1 MIKIGKLQYGFKGK
15 DAIILGCEKD
25 IKEITIPTT
34 IKCKGE
40 EFKVVCIAGSAF
52 KDCYTLNSIII
63 SNNIT
68 TIGWSAFKNCYKLA
82 SVIIPHNV
90 TEIGN
95 EAFSDCKN
103 LTSITISNIITR
115 IGDFAFS
122 GCKNLTQII
131 IPNRVTE
138 IEKQNFKERNRT
150 TIPKNV
156 KIVFLADEI
165 EKNIDKEN
173 IEKEFRVKEN
183 DIENVLISSDKEFV
197 GHINEEDKEL
207 FIKLHNERLED
218 IKTFNKP
225 AYKQYWSSI
234 IDKYPDSA
242 HFIYELLQ
250 NADDAGATKVEMF
263 IDKNY
268 LIFKHNGLE
277 RFSISDETNTEDN
290 TKKRG
295 HINAITGIGFTTKGD
310 LTTQN
315 KIGKFG
321 VGFKSVFQYT
331 DRPEIYDDTFCFC
344 IENYIVPT
352 WINKEHALRKKG
364 ETLFF
369 IPFKHPQEAY
379 IDIKNKLK
387 HIKNPSLFLNNIQ
400 LISWKDTNEEKTHI
414 YKKEMLSQSIIGDIK
429 CDFLELSNYE
439 NSKQLYLFSK
449 QIDFKEHGSHNISV
463 GYFLENGEI
472 NTRIRPKIHCF
483 FPTKDTLN
491 LPIVMH
497 APFLLTDSRQN
508 IKENEEI
515 NKYLIKELSILAAE
529 ALPLLRDIGIENKK
543 TLINENILDIVPLS
557 ETNRYHWY
565 SNKETETILL
575 NLDLFF
581 NSYLDIIKSEE
592 LILGRNNE
600 YLSVEQCRIANPIN
614 IQDFFSDEQLCL
626 LTQDDNLSFVFPN
639 ISSKNEEKYDYLVE
653 ELDIEIISSEDIAD
667 YIKENTEF
675 MQNQEDKW
683 LHRFYSFL
691 YSDAIKLWKKE
702 TATKKDAL
710 PFRFT
715 PIIRTTEGNFIA
727 PYDKDALNV
736 FYQTVG
742 VENDNLF
749 YVDPK
754 LLENTRTKKFF
765 DELGIKE
772 SDRKDIIT
780 QILVRYEKGGEI
792 NNKDLVSDL
801 CVIYEYCSSL
811 PFNQKENE
819 FNRIKERFAVVCL
832 IDDKTYYGSIKDVY
846 DTNLYPEYFKN
857 NTDIKTFNYDFYKE
871 VFNKYGRDN
880 ILNLLYQLGLN
891 KKPFVKEERF
901 NDTTKLSE
909 KQKREVIDE
918 SKRPHNYEIIDYRME
933 GLEYAIKHNLTPKLS
948 KDIWNLIEGNFKN
961 WDLSCFYIYTNREE
975 LHEGEAEI
983 TDILKRNAWL
993 YNSTGKKYKP
1003 KDITWE
1009 ELSKVG
1015 YVYKG
1020 DLINFLGITKEGDNI
1035 SSLTKEQQETYAAGI
1050 WLQQLESE
1058 GYSKRYLEDLI
1069 KKDKIKEKQKTKIS
1083 TNDIFSNKESL
1094 RNVSEEEMFSDSNEK
1109 QSFSKSSHKKENT
1122 SQSYEERLNKII
1134 EQQEVEFEQEKRL
1147 EELREI
1153 ANNSTKY
1160 SKEWFEALL
1169 ELEYKN
1175 SKEDSSIVN
1184 NKAISIK
1191 FQRVEK
1197 ENGTNRIYTLKNPSK
1212 PIPLDIEEVGNINVK
1227 FLFADAE
1234 EKEFVFEVANVR
1246 DFTLRL
1252 KAKNVDEERLE
1263 SFDWTK
1269 CVSAEI
1275 NINNPIELIGKL
1287 RNAFKELE
1295 LPNNYNLKD
1304 NIRNDLEFI
1313 FGPPGTGKTTYLSN
1327 YIINLIN
1334 SETKCK
1340 ILVLTPTNKACDVL
1354 TTKIIE
1360 KSDCNSWLRRFVA
1373 CGDQTI
1379 AEKGFVCDR
1388 ESEIYNEEKC
1398 CVIST
1403 IARLSYDGFYCPNIE
1418 LRNIDWDYIIIDEA
1432 SMIPLA
1438 QIIYAIYRF
1447 DKSKIIIAGDP
1458 FQISPIVREDAWVD
1472 ENIYTMINLNSFENP
1487 RTEPHDFTIK
1497 NLETQYR
1504 SLTSIGT
1511 LFSEYAYNGRLKHY
1525 RKNEKPCGLKLDN
1538 LNISTINF
1546 IPFRVEKYDSIYGGR
1561 KLGGSNVQIYSVL
1574 LTIEFVKYISQQWDK
1589 HNKESKILRIGVIC
1603 PYAAQ
1608 AQIINSMLQHR
1619 EETYQNIEIVAGTIH
1634 GFQGDECDV
1643 IITVLNAPKGL
1654 NKSSSEKIFLN
1665 RKNILNVAISRARD
1679 YLFVLMPHADTEGYA
1694 NLREIKRIGS
1704 IGTTKC
1710 KNEISVFNADM
1721 IEKALFD
1728 DPNFI
1733 EKNTFVTSHQMSNI
1747 YTDAQQLYEV
1757 RIDEN
1762 SVDIQIN
1769 YNDEKTI
1776 YLL

>member
-1 MIKIGKLQYGFKGK
+1 MIKIGNLQFGIKSEKAFV
-15 DAIILGCEKD
+15 IGCEKSE
-25 IKEITIPTT
+25 KEIIIPSTI
-34 IKCKGE
+34 IHKGQTY
-40 EFKVVCIAGSAF
+40 KVEYIAGSV
-52 KDCYTLNSIII
+52 
-63 SNNIT
+63 
-68 TIGWSAFKNCYKLA
+68 FKNC
-82 SVIIPHNV
+82 
-90 TEIGN
+90 
-95 EAFSDCKN
+95 FN
-103 LTSITISNIITR
+103 LTSITIPNSITT
-115 IGDFAFS
+115 IGWNAFENCYKLES
-122 GCKNLTQII
+122 VSIPNSVTEIGNGAFFDCKNLVSITIFNIAIKIGDYAFSNCKNLKQIL
-131 IPNRVTE
+131 IPNKVTE
-138 IEKQNFKERNRT
+138 IEIQDFKNRNKLAISKNIKVISPNYENST
-150 TIPKNV
+150 STIVSEHTNIEENTNKEIGELKLENKEKDIDNSLIPCTMEFTGN
-156 KIVFLADEI
+156 INEI
-165 EKNIDKEN
+165 EK
-173 IEKEFRVKEN
+173 
-183 DIENVLISSDKEFV
+183 
-197 GHINEEDKEL
+197 EL
-207 FIKLHNERLED
+207 FCKLHNERRQD

-225 AYKQYWSSI
+225 AYKQYWHSI

-242 HFIYELLQ
+242 HFVYELLQ
-250 NADDAGATKVEMF
+250 NADDANATNVEIL
-263 IDKNY
+263 IDENY
-268 LIFKHNGLE
+268 LIFKHDGTE
-277 RFSISDETNTEDN
+277 QFSISDENESEN
-290 TKKRG
+290 YQNRRG
-295 HINAITGIGFTTKGD
+295 HINAITGIGFSTKGE
-310 LTTQN
+310 LSTQN

-331 DRPEIYDDTFCFC
+331 NKPEVYDDKFRFY

-352 WINKEHALRKKG
+352 WIKEDHPLRKKG
-364 ETLFF
+364 ETLFKF
-369 IPFKHPQEAY
+369 PFKEPEKAY
-379 IDIKNKLK
+379 KQIIDKLK
-387 HIKNPSLFLNNIQ
+387 QIKNPNLFLNSIQ
-400 LISWKDTNEEKTHI
+400 TITWKKTTDDKTYTYTKQRLFHL
-414 YKKEMLSQSIIGDIK
+414 MQDDIE
-429 CDFLELSNYE
+429 CELLELSNYE
-439 NSKQLYLFSK
+439 SKTQLYIFSK
-449 QIDFKEHGSHNISV
+449 LLNLKEYGRHDIYV

-472 NTRIRPKIHCF
+472 NTKKRPKIHCF
-483 FPTKDTLN
+483 FPTKDTLE
-491 LPIVMH
+491 LPIIMH

-515 NKYLIKELSILAAE
+515 NKDLIKELSILAAQ
-529 ALPLLRDIGIENKK
+529 ALPILRDIGIKNGKY
-543 TLINENILDIVPLS
+543 LINENILDIVPLTKS
-557 ETNRYHWY
+557 WD
-565 SNKETETILL
+565 NKNILL
-575 NLDLFF
+575 NKDWFF
-581 NSYLDIIKSEE
+581 NSYIDVLESEK
-592 LILGRNNE
+592 LFLGRNNK
-600 YLSVEQCRIANPIN
+600 YLSVEECRIANPIN
-614 IQDFFSDEQLCL
+614 IQDIFSDEQLCSL
-626 LTQDDNLSFVFPN
+626 IEDDEASFVFPN
-639 ISSKNEEKYDYLVE
+639 ISSKDMKKYEYLKY
-653 ELDIEIISSEDIAD
+653 ELNIKVISSEDIAT
-667 YIKENTEF
+667 YIQSNIKFIES
-675 MQNQEDKW
+675 QEDKW

-702 TATKKDAL
+702 TATKKDTL

-715 PIIRTTEGNFIA
+715 PIIKTTTGKFVA
-727 PYDKDALNV
+727 PYDKDAPNV
-736 FYQTVG
+736 FYQTYG
-742 VENDNLF
+742 FDNNNILYVEPN
-749 YVDPK
+749 
-754 LLENTRTKKFF
+754 LLENPRTKKFF
-765 DELGIKE
+765 DELGIREYDK
-772 SDRKDIIT
+772 KDSII

-792 NNKDLVSDL
+792 NSDDLKNEL
-801 CVIYEYCSSL
+801 CSIYEYCLKLSV
-811 PFNQKENE
+811 NEWENE
-819 FNRIKERFAVVCL
+819 ITKISERFVVVCL
-832 IDDKTYYGSIKDVY
+832 SGKESFYGPIKDVY
-846 DTNLYPEYFKN
+846 DSNISPEYFKN
-857 NTDIKTFNYDFYKE
+857 NKDIKILDYEFYEE
-871 VFNKYGRDN
+871 VFEKYGKDK
-880 ILNLLYQLGLN
+880 IIEFLYELGLN
-891 KKPFVKEERF
+891 KKPFVKREKF
-901 NDTTKLSE
+901 DAPDKLSK
-909 KQKREVIDE
+909 KQYNEVIDPN
-918 SKRPHNYEIIDYRME
+918 KRPSYLRIVDYRME
-933 GLEYAIKHNLTPKLS
+933 GLEYAINNNLTSNLS
-948 KDIWNLIEGNFKN
+948 KDIWNFVEGNSNDWFLQCN
-961 WDLSCFYIYTNREE
+961 YIYTSRQEE
-975 LHEGEAEI
+975 HIGEAEI
-983 TDILKRNAWL
+983 VTILKNKAWL
-993 YNSTGKKYKP
+993 YNSKGKRHKP
-1003 KDITWE
+1003 NDISWE
-1009 ELSKVG
+1009 ELKKVG
-1015 YVYKG
+1015 YSYKE
-1020 DLINFLGITKEGDNI
+1020 DLIKFLGIRVEEENI
-1035 SSLTKEQQETYAAGI
+1035 SQLTPEQQETYSLGLI
-1050 WLQQLESE
+1050 CQQLGLSFDETKALLEKESKLKK
-1058 GYSKRYLEDLI
+1058 GQISKTE
-1069 KKDKIKEKQKTKIS
+1069 S
-1083 TNDIFSNKESL
+1083 NGIFSSKESL
-1094 RNVSEEEMFSDSNEK
+1094 RDVSEEEMFSDSNK
-1109 QSFSKSSHKKENT
+1109 QQSSSKPSHKKENT

-1147 EELREI
+1147 EELRKI
-1153 ANNSTKY
+1153 ANNSPRY
-1160 SKEWFEALL
+1160 SKEWFESLL

-1175 SKEDSSIVN
+1175 SKEDFSIVN

-1197 ENGTNRIYTLKNPSK
+1197 ENGTNRIYILKNPSK

-1227 FLFADAE
+1227 FLFADTE

-1340 ILVLTPTNKACDVL
+1340 ILVLTPTNKACDVI

-1379 AEKGFVCDR
+1379 AEQGFVCDR

-1438 QIIYAIYRF
+1438 QIIYSIYKF

-1458 FQISPIVREDAWVD
+1458 FQISPIVREEAWVD
-1472 ENIYTMINLNSFENP
+1472 ENIYTMINLNSFDSP
-1487 RTEPHDFTIK
+1487 RTEPHDFLIK

-1504 SLTSIGT
+1504 SLPSIGT

-1525 RKNEKPCGLKLDN
+1525 RKDEKPCGLKLDN

-1574 LTIEFVKYISQQWDK
+1574 LTVEFVKYISQQWDK
-1589 HNKESKILRIGVIC
+1589 HNKESQILKIGVIC

-1694 NLREIKRIGS
+1694 NLREIKRIGA
-1704 IGTTKC
+1704 IGTTHC
-1710 KNEISVFNADM
+1710 KNEVSVFNADI
-1721 IEKALFD
+1721 IEKTLFND
-1728 DPNFI
+1728 FNFI

-1747 YTDAQQLYEV
+1747 YTDAQKLYEV

-1769 YNDEKTI
+1769 SEY
-1776 YLL
+1776 